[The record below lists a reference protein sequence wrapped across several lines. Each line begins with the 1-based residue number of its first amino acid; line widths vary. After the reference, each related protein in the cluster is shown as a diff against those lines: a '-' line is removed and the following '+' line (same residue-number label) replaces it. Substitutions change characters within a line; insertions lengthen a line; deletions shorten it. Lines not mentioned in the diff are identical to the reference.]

1 MRDQRTRETGSITI
15 EASISMTFFT
25 FVMVCLLLFINVGRA
40 QMRIQL
46 AANNAAR
53 EIAQYMYLMK
63 ITGLYSV
70 SEGMSGAGQ
79 SAASTI
85 GEAEQDFKNALDGIN
100 KISNKVDNTN
110 FQDPSSVIGAIQSA
124 SGDLN
129 TIKDSAKGLKST
141 LSSVASNPVGFLKS
155 MGALVAS
162 GLLNHVNN
170 WVFGEVIGGAL
181 VQKYLGGDEADAM
194 LKSLNVK
201 TEDEGGG
208 LDLSHC
214 VILQNGH
221 SANKSEDVN
230 IVVIYEVK
238 VFPLLSKNFT
248 VRYAVSASARAW
260 LGGDELSVVKLVK

>member
-1 MRDQRTRETGSITI
+1 MRDQRTRETGSITV
-15 EASISMTFFT
+15 EASISLTFFT
-25 FVMVCLLLFINVGRA
+25 FVMVCFLLFINVGRA

-53 EIAQYMYLMK
+53 EISQYMYLMK
-63 ITGLYSV
+63 ITGLYSMEQDI
-70 SEGMSGAGQ
+70 SQAGQ
-79 SAASTI
+79 PAA
-85 GEAEQDFKNALDGIN
+85 GLVGDAEDHFKNALEAIN
-100 KISNKVDNTN
+100 QISNNLKETDYQNA
-110 FQDPSSVIGAIQSA
+110 QSVVTAIQNS
-124 SGDLN
+124 SSNLE
-129 TIKDSAKGLKST
+129 TIKDSAKGLKTT
-141 LSSVASNPVGFLKS
+141 LSSVTSNPVGFLKS

-170 WVFGEVIGGAL
+170 WVFGEIIGGAL
-181 VQKYLGGDEADAM
+181 VEKYLGGDQADAL

-201 TEDEGGG
+201 TEEEGGG

-214 VILQNGH
+214 VILQDGQ
-221 SANKSEDVN
+221 SANTVEDVN

-260 LGGDELSVVKLVK
+260 LGGDNLKVVKLVK

>member
-1 MRDQRTRETGSITI
+1 MRDQRTRETGSITV
-15 EASISMTFFT
+15 EASISLTFFT

-70 SEGMSGAGQ
+70 EQGMSEAGGT
-79 SAASTI
+79 AASAI
-85 GEAEQDFKNALDGIN
+85 GSAEDNFNNAVAAID
-100 KISNKVDNTN
+100 KISNKVQNIDLS
-110 FQDPSSVIGAIQSA
+110 DPAGAIGTIKDA
-124 SGDLN
+124 SSDLG
-129 TIKDSAKGLKST
+129 TIKDSAVGLKNTISG
-141 LSSVASNPVGFLKS
+141 VASNPIGFLKS

-170 WVFGEVIGGAL
+170 WVFGEIIGGAL
-181 VQKYLGGDEADAM
+181 VEKYLGGDEANTL
-194 LKSLNVK
+194 LKNLNVK

-214 VILQNGH
+214 VILQNGN
-221 SANKSEDVN
+221 SANKSQDVN

-260 LGGDELSVVKLVK
+260 LGGDNLKVVKLVK